1 MKKLDKFRTTKT
13 TVLFTVVFSIIYI
26 VVSTWGSY
34 YLYAYLE
41 QSIKFDMLYWVKY
54 TVYIWDFILLLIY
67 LWILKKILVIHHSWI
82 NNLNKGQHG
91 KRHFE
96 DKENLDKTY
105 NKVPATGN
113 FDEIPGIVIA
123 WDKKNREKYI
133 YVDKSP
139 THNLIIGTT
148 RSGKGETFVLPTLDL
163 YSRAYTFTEKEI
175 EININL
181 EDMLYSF
188 YERQLELLENSY
200 LEFQKIQDKINEN
213 KDYINEKINLSAI
226 SIDATN
232 HSDYSKI
239 SDLAEEQK
247 KIISKCK
254 SIILAMSYN
263 VDEKEINKILNQKT
277 HTDFINEINKIIIIK
292 APDQIKYLINN
303 QIENQELLRNVILE
317 DLRLMLK
324 NKILRDNIYESFDN
338 GNPNLKARCTY
349 EDIGKRQNKNQPSL
363 VINDPKGELCE
374 MMYDKFAERGYE
386 INVLNVLDPACSN
399 AYNPLQAP
407 LNYYLNGDEDKAQT
421 LVGTLANQIFPTGTG
436 DGATWQRAA
445 QNLFS
450 AVVLA
455 LLEDCA
461 YECPEKVTIYNA
473 FNFLQEL
480 GGEKDEN
487 DVSVLDKYFEDKE
500 YGTKSKTLYGSTK
513 LSTGNTLSSILM
525 NTANSLGVFVGDKV
539 ARMMSMNE
547 IEIDKLG
554 FGDKPVAVFMIVPD
568 FDDSLH
574 SIPSLFISQVYFT
587 LSEKL
592 SQTNSKSLPRKVVFM
607 LDEAGNMPA
616 IVNMGSMIT
625 VGAGRG
631 LLFNIILQ
639 DYEQLNAKYDGVAET
654 IKGNC
659 ANQIYIMSNSEET
672 LETFSKKIGNKTV
685 EEITKQGKVLEEKSF
700 SMSLREK
707 SVMSPDELKQLKFGE
722 SIVVRPLMRQDKKF
736 NDIESVPISNL
747 GDDRLIPRFEYMDL
761 IDTNTIY
768 DVFSKN
774 KIHVKHKDLN
784 LKDNMYIPLNS
795 SKNKTHKDKHIKTQ
809 LEKQKQLT
817 QIVEETYNMYLKN
830 EKAFTNIE
838 IVKKIN
844 TTYQYCEG
852 CSNYTKQ
859 LSVIKELKL
868 QMEKY
873 NLTKSRFTDIYEN
886 CCKCTT
892 LESELIV
899 GLKRGNSEQK
909 NNKS

>member
-13 TVLFTVVFSIIYI
+13 TVLFTVVFSIGYIFVSFLVSYNIYK
-26 VVSTWGSY
+26 Y
-34 YLYAYLE
+34 FE
-41 QSIKFDMLYWVKY
+41 QTIKNEILYWVKY
-54 TVYIWDFILLLIY
+54 TVYIWDFVLVLIY

-82 NNLNKGQHG
+82 KNINKGQHG

-96 DKENLDKTY
+96 ARENLDKTY
-105 NKVPATGN
+105 NKVPAKGN
-113 FDEIPGIVIA
+113 FDEVPGIVIA
-123 WDKKNREKYI
+123 WDKKSKDKYI

-148 RSGKGETFVLPTLDL
+148 RSGKGETFVLPTLDI
-163 YSRAYTFTEKEI
+163 YSRAYTFDEKEI
-175 EININL
+175 EINIDL

-188 YERQLELLENSY
+188 FETQLELLENSY
-200 LEFQKIQDKINEN
+200 WEFQKIQEKINEN
-213 KDYINEKINLSAI
+213 TNFINEKINLSAI
-226 SIDATN
+226 SIDTLN

-239 SDLAEEQK
+239 SDLEKEQK
-247 KIISKCK
+247 IVICKCK
-254 SIILAMSYN
+254 SIISAMSYKI
-263 VDEKEINKILNQKT
+263 DEIEIKKILNQTT
-277 HTDFINEINKIIIIK
+277 HTDFINEIKNIIIIK
-292 APDQIKYLINN
+292 APEQIKELINN
-303 QIENQELLRNVILE
+303 QIKNQELLRNIILE
-317 DLRLMLK
+317 DLRLLLK
-324 NKILRDNIYESFDN
+324 NRIIRDNIYDSFDD
-338 GNPNLKARCTY
+338 GNPKLKARCTY
-349 EDIGKRQNKNQPSL
+349 EDIGKTKNVNQPSL

-374 MMYDKFAERGYE
+374 MMYDKFSERGYE
-386 INVLNVLDPACSN
+386 IKILNVLDPACSH

-461 YECPEKVTIYNA
+461 HICPEKVTIYNA

-480 GGEKDEN
+480 GGDKDEN
-487 DVSVLDKYFEDKE
+487 DESLLDKYFENKE
-500 YGTKSKTLYGSTK
+500 FGSKSKTLYGSTK

-539 ARMMSMNE
+539 ARMMSLNE
-547 IEIDKLG
+547 IDIDKLG

-574 SIPSLFISQVYFT
+574 TIPSLFISQVYFT

-592 SQTNSKSLPRKVVFM
+592 SQTNSKELPRKVVFM

-639 DYEQLNAKYDGVAET
+639 DYEQLNAKYEGVAET

-672 LETFSKKIGNKTV
+672 LDIFSKKIGNKTV
-685 EEITKQGKVLEEKSF
+685 KEVTKQGKILEEKSF

-707 SVMSPDELKQLKFGE
+707 PVMSPDELKQLKFGE
-722 SIVVRPLMRQDKKF
+722 SIVVRPLMRQDKNY

-747 GDDRLIPRFEYMDL
+747 GDDRLIPRFEYMNL
-761 IDTNTIY
+761 VDTNTVY
-768 DVFSKN
+768 DVLCKN
-774 KIHVKHKDLN
+774 KIHVKHKELN
-784 LKDNMYIPLNS
+784 LKDNMYLPLKT
-795 SKNKTHKDKHIKTQ
+795 SKNGKNYVIKDKHIEIQ
-809 LEKQKQLT
+809 LEKQKVL
-817 QIVEETYNMYLKN
+817 IENIKETYNNYIQN
-830 EKAFTNIE
+830 QKAFTNVE
-838 IVKKIN
+838 IVNSLNSTYKKG
-844 TTYQYCEG
+844 EG
-852 CSNYTKQ
+852 HSEYKKQ
-859 LSVIKELKL
+859 LSVVKELKML
-868 QMEKY
+868 MEKY
-873 NLTKSRFTDIYEN
+873 KLTKSRFTDLYEK
-886 CCKCTT
+886 CCKCIE
-892 LESELIV
+892 LEDELIK
-899 GLKRGNSEQK
+899 GMTKGNCV
-909 NNKS
+909 